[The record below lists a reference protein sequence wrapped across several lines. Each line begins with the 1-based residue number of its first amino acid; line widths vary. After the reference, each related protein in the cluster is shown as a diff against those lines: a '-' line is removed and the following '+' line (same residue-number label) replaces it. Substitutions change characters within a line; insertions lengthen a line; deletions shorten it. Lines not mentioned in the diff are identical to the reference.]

1 MECLDCP
8 FSVSVSHLMR
18 APSDHAPLLISLAP
32 KVDCRSRSFRFLNVW
47 PSKVGFL
54 DVVKSAW
61 QVEVVGSPFSVVWGK
76 LKNVSRALRI
86 WNRQVFGDVFENVRK
101 GEAAVAEVEM
111 RVQVDL
117 SDEAH
122 LELQQAQANLNWQL
136 AIEEQFCSQKARVK
150 WLQHGDRNSRYFHSV
165 VKHRRFQSRI
175 HKIQDSVGGWVMDDE
190 GIGREAVRFF
200 SKLFSADP
208 VADCHLLHVIP
219 NLGDEINNTRLEE
232 VPSLEEVKGWS
243 LGWMVIVP
251 LGQTGS

>member
-1 MECLDCP
+1 MRDERQRLWEGLLQDKPGQGPWCVVGDFNLIISGSEKKGGRQFRLAEGLELSQFMNEGGVFDVG
-8 FSVSVSHLMR
+8 FSVSVSHLVR

-54 DVVKSAW
+54 DMVKSAW

-101 GEAAVAEVEM
+101 GGAAVAEAEM

-122 LELQQAQANLNWQL
+122 LELQQAQANLNRQL
-136 AIEEQFCSQKARVK
+136 AIEEQFWSQKARVK
-150 WLQHGDRNSRYFHSV
+150 
-165 VKHRRFQSRI
+165 
-175 HKIQDSVGGWVMDDE
+175 
-190 GIGREAVRFF
+190 
-200 SKLFSADP
+200 
-208 VADCHLLHVIP
+208 
-219 NLGDEINNTRLEE
+219 
-232 VPSLEEVKGWS
+232 
-243 LGWMVIVP
+243 
-251 LGQTGS
+251 